1 MAATA
6 RLDTNRMYDPRF
18 PGIWIAC
25 TPANSD
31 LTYVAYAV
39 KCTVA
44 GNISLRNAEDA
55 STVVMPIAVGEVICG
70 RFDRVNSTSTTATGI
85 FIAY

>member
-1 MAATA
+1 MASTN
-6 RLDTNRMYDPRF
+6 RLDTNRTYDPRF

-31 LTYVAYAV
+31 LTYTAYAV

-44 GNISLRNAEDA
+44 GNVSLRNAED
-55 STVVMPIAVGEVICG
+55 SSDVVMPIAVGEVICG
-70 RFDRVNSTSTTATGI
+70 RFSRVNSTSTTATGI